1 MAIAYDFPYNLLESE
16 IAASTNA
23 EDIQAAHK
31 IALLR
36 HHLTVINYKFIYNI
50 FITKLGLVERGTN
63 ESGED
68 VINS

>member
-1 MAIAYDFPYNLLESE
+1 MADVQLICGRYKSSSWNGQYK
-16 IAASTNA
+16 STVNS
-23 EDIQAAHK
+23 DK
-31 IALLR
+31 IDYL
-36 HHLTVINYKFIYNI
+36 NNI